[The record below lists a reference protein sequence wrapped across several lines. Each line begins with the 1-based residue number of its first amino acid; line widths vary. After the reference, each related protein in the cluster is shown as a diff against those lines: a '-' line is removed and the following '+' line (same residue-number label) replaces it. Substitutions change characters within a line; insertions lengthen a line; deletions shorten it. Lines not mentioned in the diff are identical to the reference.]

1 MVDANLYMLLM
12 TASGTAVVH
21 TLIPDHWLPFVLIGR
36 ARNWSAR
43 TTAVVSAVSAL
54 IHVGLSVVLGLL
66 TLGLG
71 VAASEVIGQPL
82 ARAAGLLLVLFGLIY
97 ALWAWRKGGHF
108 HPGGGLLH
116 QDGQRPTCDG
126 QEGDADPEHQY
137 FHADVDLIRSRGKWT
152 GLWLALII
160 GANPCVLLIPIML
173 IAAEQ
178 GSTMI
183 ALVSVA
189 YAGPTV
195 LLMVGLSVLG
205 VAGTRRIRLPGAARH
220 MEMASG
226 LLIMFLGLLILG
238 LE

>member
-1 MVDANLYMLLM
+1 MVDANLYMLLL

-36 ARNWSAR
+36 ARQWSAR
-43 TTAVVSAVSAL
+43 TTAMVSGVSAL
-54 IHVGLSVVLGLL
+54 IHVGLSIVLGLL

-71 VAASEVIGQPL
+71 FAASEVIGESL
-82 ARAAGLLLVLFGLIY
+82 ERAAGMLLVVFGLVY

-108 HPGGGLLH
+108 HPGGELMH
-116 QDGQRPTCDG
+116 QNEQRATCDG
-126 QEGDADPEHQY
+126 LEGDADPEHHY
-137 FHADVDLIRSRGKWT
+137 FHADVDLIRSRKEWT
-152 GLWLALII
+152 RLWLALII

-173 IAAEQ
+173 IASEQ
-178 GSTMI
+178 GAVMLS
-183 ALVSVA
+183 LVSAA

-226 LLIMFLGLLILG
+226 LLIMALGLLVLW

>member
-1 MVDANLYMLLM
+1 MVDANLYMLLL

-36 ARNWSAR
+36 AQHWSAR
-43 TTAVVSAVSAL
+43 TTAMVSGISAL

-71 VAASEVIGQPL
+71 FAASEVIGEPL
-82 ARAAGLLLVLFGLIY
+82 QRAAGWLLVLFGLAY

-108 HPGGGLLH
+108 HPGGKLLH
-116 QDGQRPTCDG
+116 QDGQRHTCDG
-126 QEGDADPEHQY
+126 REGDTDPEHQY
-137 FHADVDLIRSRGKWT
+137 FHADVDLIRSRREWT
-152 GLWLALII
+152 RAWLALII

-173 IAAEQ
+173 IAAER
-178 GSTMI
+178 GATMI

-226 LLIMFLGLLILG
+226 LLIVVLGLLILW